1 MSSNSG
7 EISCLGLGS
16 RVSGQWEGVTVRNE
30 VRVRGSG
37 FGVRGSGFGVRR
49 EVLELVGLYHDELV
63 ELQQACDGGRL
74 AWLGSVVRVRIMVRL
89 MVRVGVRI
97 RV

>member
-1 MSSNSG
+1 MGRGHGQERS
-7 EISCLGLGS
+7 EGS
-16 RVSGQWEGVTVRNE
+16 R
-30 VRVRGSG
+30 
-37 FGVRGSGFGVRR
+37 FGVRGSGFGVWR

-74 AWLGSVVRVRIMVRL
+74 AWLGPVVRVRIMVRL

-97 RV
+97 RVRVWVRVRVSACGRLACAHPTS